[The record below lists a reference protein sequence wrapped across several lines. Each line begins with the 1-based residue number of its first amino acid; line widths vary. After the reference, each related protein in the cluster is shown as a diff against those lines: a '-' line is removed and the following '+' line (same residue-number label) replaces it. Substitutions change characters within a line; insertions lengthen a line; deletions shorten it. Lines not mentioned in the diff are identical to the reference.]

1 MTIENEK
8 RFYIDFN
15 TIKMLYP
22 KEVSKPVTN
31 FGVLE
36 KYKDKKYTMKE
47 INEIIAELVVK
58 RPFISNSMNIHINVM
73 GIGYHHMLDI
83 KNYNYD
89 KQKRTDVEEVGF
101 LY

>member
-1 MTIENEK
+1 MNIENEK

-15 TIKMLYP
+15 TIKMIYP
-22 KEVSKPVTN
+22 REVSKKVTN

-36 KYKDKKYTMKE
+36 QYRDKKYTMKE
-47 INEIIAELVVK
+47 INEIIAELITK
-58 RPFISNSMNIHINVM
+58 RPFISNSMSIHINVM

-89 KQKRTDVEEVGF
+89 KQNRIDNAKVEF